1 MLNLVMLL
9 HCHQPVGNFDKVFR
23 IGVDQCYRPILD
35 LLEEHPWVRLGLH
48 YSGPLLEWLEEHD
61 RGLVDQLARLVARGQ
76 VEPVSGGFYEP
87 LLATIPGRDARGQ
100 VALMNDYLA
109 ERTGVRPTGFWLT
122 ERVWEPSLPRTL
134 EGSGLEYTVVDD
146 THFYYAGLEAHQVYQ
161 PYLTEKLGSTLTL
174 LATPMRLRYI
184 IPFKPVPEVMG
195 ELHDMEQRGIKLA
208 VYGDDGEKFGM
219 WPGTHEWVIQKGWLR
234 DFFRAIGESG
244 DWLATRRPADYLAEN
259 PPAGRIYMPQA
270 SYEEMTE
277 WTLLPDGA
285 EALEDM
291 TAEIKNQGR
300 WEAWRPF
307 VRGGVWDN
315 FLVKYP
321 ESNRMQKKAV
331 HLSGLLPDDPEARRD
346 LWRAQCNCAYWHG
359 VFGGLYL
366 GHLRRAVHEC
376 LIKAQRSL
384 ASAREGMALEQCD
397 LYKNGGREVMVGGR
411 KIAVVI
417 EPERGG
423 GIADLSL
430 LDQGLNLMDILTR
443 RREAYHRRI
452 RRELER
458 QGGQGEQVQTIHE
471 MVKFKEQGLERFL
484 IYDEHT
490 RSCCLDRFL
499 PPQTG
504 PDDFAAGRY
513 QDLGDFV
520 SGAYT
525 VESAEPG
532 PESALVRLNRGG
544 RVGGARVL
552 LVKSIE
558 VLDRP
563 ALRLEYRLVNEGG
576 EPVEAL
582 FGCELNLTLYSDEDR
597 DRYLYVPQYD
607 RRREVYE
614 IGREDNFS
622 RLEMVNRGD
631 GLNLVIL
638 PDQPATAFFFP
649 IMTVS
654 LSEEGFEKT
663 YQGTSLLLARRIS
676 LPPGEQAAFGFEMV
690 FEG

>member
-35 LLEEHPWVRLGLH
+35 LLEEHPWVHLGLH
-48 YSGPLLEWLEEHD
+48 YSGPLLEWMEEHD
-61 RGLVDQLARLVARGQ
+61 PGLVDQLARLVGRGQ

-109 ERTGVRPTGFWLT
+109 GRTGVRPTGFWLT
-122 ERVWEPSLPRTL
+122 ERVWEPNLPRTL

-195 ELHDMEQRGIKLA
+195 ELRDMEQRGITLA

-244 DWLATRRPADYLAEN
+244 DWLATMKPADYLADN
-259 PPAGRIYMPQA
+259 PPAERIYMPQA

-291 TAEIKNQGR
+291 MAEIKNQGR
-300 WEAWRPF
+300 WETWRPF

-366 GHLRRAVHEC
+366 GHLRRAVHYY
-376 LIKAQRSL
+376 LIKAQQSL
-384 ASAREGMALEQCD
+384 AAGREGMALEQCD
-397 LYKNGGREVMVGGR
+397 LYKNGGGEILLSGQ

-430 LDQGLNLMDILTR
+430 LDKGLNLMDVLTR

-499 PPQTG
+499 PPDTG
-504 PDDFAAGRY
+504 PDEYATGRY
-513 QDLGDFV
+513 QELGDFLQA
-520 SGAYT
+520 AYT
-525 VESAEPG
+525 VESADAG

-544 RVGGARVL
+544 NVCASRVL
-552 LVKSIE
+552 LVKGIE

-563 ALRLEYRLVNEGG
+563 GLRLEYRLVNEGG
-576 EPVEAL
+576 ENLEAL

-597 DRYLYVPQYD
+597 DRFLYVPQYD

-614 IGREDNFS
+614 IGREDNFD
-622 RLEMVNRGD
+622 RLELVNRGD
-631 GLNLVIL
+631 GLNVVIL
-638 PDQPATAFFFP
+638 PDQPGMAFFFP

-663 YQGTSLLLARRIS
+663 YQGTCLLLARRLS
-676 LPPGEQAAFGFEMV
+676 LPPGEQATFGFEMAM
-690 FEG
+690 EG